1 MEGWDFVMW
10 GEFCNFAIRK
20 GTFPRHFESIVFS
33 ISGLKF
39 VGCILERMVGVGD
52 AIGVTFVALKD
63 KNTPPHLLKVLFS
76 ALCWR
81 DLSSTL
87 KAGCFVMSGG
97 KVA

>member
-63 KNTPPHLLKVLFS
+63 KNTPPSTKSLIF
-76 ALCWR
+76 
-81 DLSSTL
+81 STL
-87 KAGCFVMSGG
+87 LARPVFYPEGG
-97 KVA
+97 LFCYVRR